1 MKRIEQRV
9 WFARS
14 ALVLAAWL
22 FAPAV
27 VQAETGAVVLW
38 NRLGSEA
45 EVTNSEIGPN
55 GVIVPGS
62 IPMAYLPV
70 QFDNGL
76 HTYGNQGGGFQE
88 AVRFLFDSRNTLGDR
103 GTVGFWV
110 RPDHGS
116 GDSGLYRWSNYYEQ
130 PSGLYMG
137 AGINWYFSHIRYEL
151 CGTGGCVLLDAPNS
165 VTRFAAGEVVHVA
178 LAWDLRGIEGARD
191 TVRGYFNG
199 EHVVSASGKWIAGL
213 PLSGFVAGNSDGI
226 QGAAIDNLV
235 IYDFAKTDFSD
246 RFNEN
251 PTPSCEGVL
260 PKLSALV
267 SNKTGTQDARTWTV
281 TLSNKSYCPAL
292 KAQIDGLKLTQTYGV
307 ACTPVITSPASFPLK
322 LGDIAA
328 RDKASGD
335 VTINFSACPS
345 TARFTARITYSAN
358 DGAVKGSKTLNNQY
372 R

>member
-1 MKRIEQRV
+1 MNRIEHPI
-9 WFARS
+9 WS
-14 ALVLAAWL
+14 ATASVVLAACL

-27 VQAETGAVVLW
+27 VQAQSGGVVLW
-38 NRLGSEA
+38 NKLGSQA

-55 GVIVPGS
+55 GVITPGR

-70 QFDNGL
+70 QFDSGL
-76 HTYGNQGGGFQE
+76 HTYGNYGGPQE
-88 AVRFLFDSRNTLGDR
+88 AVRFLFDSQNALGDR
-103 GTVGFWV
+103 GTVAFWV
-110 RPDHGS
+110 RADHGS
-116 GDSGLYRWSNYYEQ
+116 DASGLYRWSNYYEQ
-130 PSGLYMG
+130 PSGLYIG

-165 VTRFAAGEVVHVA
+165 ATRFATGEVVHVA
-178 LAWDLRGIEGARD
+178 IAWDLRGIEGTRD

-226 QGAAIDNLV
+226 QGATIDNLV

-251 PTPSCEGVL
+251 PLPSCDGVL
-260 PKLSALV
+260 PKLTALI

-281 TLSNKSYCPAL
+281 TLSNKSYCPGQG
-292 KAQIDGLKLTQTYGV
+292 AQINGLKLTQTYGV
-307 ACTPVITSPASFPLK
+307 ACTPVITSPASFPLE

-328 RDKASGD
+328 NGKVNGP

-345 TARFTARITYSAN
+345 NARFSAKITYSAN